1 MKSFLKV
8 YYINCY
14 KYFIVFILLLIAT
27 VNLATADKSVR
38 IGFEGMPGT
47 GKTSLLARLV
57 QHLPNNCIFLPE
69 VNLQNNSEY
78 NKNKFV
84 DVYDEL
90 WKQRLEAILSG
101 GVDRCFIM
109 DRTYFSN
116 LAYTYA
122 IGSNEE
128 YVIKANQ
135 IKRDFSS
142 LNFDLIIVLV
152 ASPET
157 GLQRRQENN
166 DNPPHPWDKID
177 FLYRLKKF
185 YVEEFLKIYKGKYL
199 YIYTD
204 NMTIDDLEK
213 KITTIL
219 SSYIKLNFL
228 NTTSTI
234 EGKDL
239 IKNKMLTF
247 ARDNHLGRPYTDV
260 VNVLGYPTIYYRQHA
275 IQNNENNEI
284 VYFDTFRLRQ
294 ILIKGL

>member
-1 MKSFLKV
+1 MTI
-8 YYINCY
+8 INSA
-14 KYFIVFILLLIAT
+14 IAF
-27 VNLATADKSVR
+27 NKSVR
-38 IGFEGMPGT
+38 IGIEGMPGT
-47 GKTSLLARLV
+47 GKTSSLASLV
-57 QHLPNNCIFLPE
+57 QYLPNYCIFLPE
-69 VNLQNNSEY
+69 INLQNNSKY
-78 NKNKFV
+78 NRNKSV
-84 DVYDEL
+84 DDVYHEF
-90 WKQRLEAILSG
+90 WKKRSEAILSSG
-101 GVDRCFIM
+101 IDLCFIM

-122 IGSNEE
+122 VGSNEE

-142 LNFDLIIVLV
+142 LNFDLIIVLI

-166 DNPPHPWDKID
+166 DNPLHPWDKID

-219 SSYIKLNFL
+219 SSYIKLNFF

-234 EGKDL
+234 EDKDL

-260 VNVLGYPTIYYRQHA
+260 VNVFGYPTIYYRQHA